1 MSFVISKQHK
11 SFLYEQVIALIDD
24 MVCQGMICPGDKLP
38 SLRAMAGKLNV
49 SIPTVKQAYQVL
61 EAQGKVRAQEKSGY
75 FLQAV
80 NASNP
85 MPKRVKL
92 PSQPIVVNKQQLI
105 EQVYDAI
112 HQPSIMPFG
121 IANPVMVASTDK
133 ILAKLMRRA
142 MHSMGENML
151 SYGAMDGLDQLKK
164 QIVHRYL
171 DLGLVVNTEELVIT
185 NGAQEALA
193 IALQC
198 VTEVGDVVAIESPCY
213 FGIVELVESLGLKV
227 IEIPVC
233 PDDGVWLCD
242 LGEALLKHDIKACV
256 FSTSINNPLGS
267 FMPDIR
273 RKALVELLEYHQ
285 VTLIEDDVYGDLHF
299 TERRGKPAQCY
310 TSTGNVI
317 TCASFSKTA
326 APSYRVG
333 WMVAGPHSA
342 KARRL
347 KRAFSCSGSL
357 MNQLVLADYLISGEY
372 DRHLKLMR
380 KRLMFNKTQM
390 VTALR
395 RYFPSSVRLSDP
407 QGGCVIWVDLGTEYS
422 GSKLFQLAIA
432 HRISITPGV
441 LFSAG
446 TQYESCI
453 RMSYGLVWNNEV
465 EQAIALLGQLLF
477 NAKK

>member
-11 SFLYEQVIALIDD
+11 RFLYEQVITLVDD
-24 MVCQGMICPGDKLP
+24 MVCQGTLCPGDKLP
-38 SLRAMAGKLNV
+38 SLRAMASKLEV
-49 SIPTVKQAYQVL
+49 SIPTVKQAYQTL

-75 FLQAV
+75 FLQAAQV
-80 NASNP
+80 SSS

-92 PSQPIVVNKQQLI
+92 PQKPVVVNKQQLI

-112 HQPSIMPFG
+112 HQPHVVSFG
-121 IANPVMVASTDK
+121 IANPVMVASTEK
-133 ILAKLMRRA
+133 VLAKLMRRA
-142 MHSMGENML
+142 MHNMGEGML
-151 SYGAMDGLDQLKK
+151 SYGAMDGLHRLKQ
-164 QIVHRYL
+164 QIAYRYL
-171 DLGLVVNTEELVIT
+171 DLGLAVNTEELVIT

-198 VTEVGDVVAIESPCY
+198 VACVGDVVAIESPCY
-213 FGIVELVESLGLKV
+213 FGIVELVESLGLRA

-233 PDDGVWLCD
+233 PDDGVWLSD
-242 LGEALLKHDIKACV
+242 LNEALLKHDIKACV

-273 RKALVELLEYHQ
+273 RRALVELLERHR

-299 TERRGKPAQCY
+299 TERRGKPAQCF
-310 TSTGNVI
+310 TSSGHVI

-333 WMVAGPHSA
+333 WMVAGPHIA

-347 KRAFSCSGSL
+347 KRALSCSSSL
-357 MNQLVLADYLISGEY
+357 MNQWVLADYLAGGEY

-380 KRLMFNKTQM
+380 KRLLDNKAQM
-390 VTALR
+390 VAALR

-407 QGGCVIWVDLGTEYS
+407 QGGCVIWVDLGRQYS
-422 GSKLFQLAIA
+422 GSKLFQLAITQGV
-432 HRISITPGV
+432 SITPGV

-453 RMSYGLVWNNEV
+453 RMSYGLVWSEVV
-465 EQAIALLGQLLF
+465 EQAIALLGQLLPE
-477 NAKK
+477 AKK